1 MTDIRQQRHIRHQA
15 ASHRV
20 DPTAGHSRADRS
32 FALEES
38 LIWGELMPE
47 EITAARVETLAAAAR
62 VSLPEGSA
70 TRIANAIAPTIA
82 RLANAQLD
90 LSLETE
96 PSTFVVVQRREIDR

>member
-1 MTDIRQQRHIRHQA
+1 
-15 ASHRV
+15 
-20 DPTAGHSRADRS
+20 
-32 FALEES
+32 
-38 LIWGELMPE
+38 MPE

-62 VSLPEGSA
+62 VPLREGSA